1 MKKISTLLSTAAM
14 LAVFALSATVNGQCV
29 DRNGACGI
37 GDGQC
42 STCNDNCTFSPADGM
57 SIANCPPG
65 CRNYAGPFHRAGMAF
80 RDHFSPHPFYAYS
93 KSGIDAQRIHQWNQ
107 SQAAMRP
114 WHGGY
119 NYWRYNAPTAL
130 VVPPTAAYQTEYA
143 WGVGQTRSMPIYHQ
157 FGRNNPGVGS
167 GDAKFANTPYW
178 PANTNQ
184 FGVYPVR
191 GPWE

>member
-1 MKKISTLLSTAAM
+1 MKKYSIILSTVAM
-14 LAVFALSATVNGQCV
+14 LAVLVLSANVDAQCV
-29 DRNGACGI
+29 VN
-37 GDGQC
+37 DGQC
-42 STCNDNCTFSPADGM
+42 STCNDGCTFSPADGM
-57 SIANCPPG
+57 SIAQCPNG
-65 CRNYAGPFHRAGMAF
+65 SRNYPGPAHRAGLAL
-80 RDHFSPHPFYAYS
+80 RDHFSPSPCYTYS

-119 NYWRYNAPTAL
+119 NYWRYGAPTAL
-130 VVPPTAAYQTEYA
+130 VVPPTAAYQTEYS

-157 FGRNNPGVGS
+157 FGRNKPGG
-167 GDAKFANTPYW
+167 GGGAGLFANTPYR
-178 PANTNQ
+178 PSNTNQ